1 MSKPKSPDGK
11 RVTMGVRFSE
21 PDAKAIDAA
30 RGTVSRSEWLRGVA
44 LAAVSGGQSAPAR
57 TMPAVSEPVNRFTGP
72 REPSGGCPH
81 PKARIHK
88 GLCGACGT
96 YVGKI

>member
-1 MSKPKSPDGK
+1 
-11 RVTMGVRFSE
+11 
-21 PDAKAIDAA
+21 
-30 RGTVSRSEWLRGVA
+30 
-44 LAAVSGGQSAPAR
+44 
-57 TMPAVSEPVNRFTGP
+57 MPAVSEPVNRFTGP

-96 YVGKI
+96 YVGKT

>member
-1 MSKPKSPDGK
+1 MSKPRSPDGK
-11 RVTMGVRFSE
+11 RVTMGLKLSE
-21 PDAKAIDAA
+21 ADAKAIDAA
-30 RGTVSRSEWLRGVA
+30 RGTASRSEWLRSAA

-57 TMPAVSEPVNRFTGP
+57 TLPVVSEPVNRFTASP
-72 REPSGGCPH
+72 EPSCPH

-96 YVGKI
+96 NVGQR